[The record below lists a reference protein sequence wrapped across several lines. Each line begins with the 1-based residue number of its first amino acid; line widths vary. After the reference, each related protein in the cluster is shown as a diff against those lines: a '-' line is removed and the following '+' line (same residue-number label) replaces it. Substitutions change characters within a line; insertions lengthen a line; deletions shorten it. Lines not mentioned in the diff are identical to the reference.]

1 MLQLI
6 AIDHE
11 ICRILQEI
19 QVSDYARS
27 RAIIRYYER
36 LNENSQSTPTLLAAG
51 EKLTTKYMCP

>member
-36 LNENSQSTPTLLAAG
+36 LNQNSQSTPTLRVEGSNPFGHA
-51 EKLTTKYMCP
+51 KTP